1 MITIEELTNNKL
13 WYVSPCEAKDLVAN
27 GNLLSYEFCNIELD
41 KIRRFVRKKRKF
53 IKLEETVNFKF
64 LANQGS
70 KQAISE
76 YIKYCKDPDNLVDN
90 PNRSP
95 ENFINLYKKILQE
108 GYNPKKGVVIIDQH
122 NAICDGLHRACSLL
136 YINKNKEIKIQVL
149 KVKVK
154 TSRLHKL
161 SFLIPVYKI
170 FDYFR
175 KKLKMVFYNG

>member
-13 WYVSPCEAKDLVAN
+13 WYISPSEAKDLAAN

-53 IKLEETVNFKF
+53 IKLEETVNYRF
-64 LANQGS
+64 LSNQNS
-70 KQAISE
+70 KQALDE
-76 YIKYCKDPDNLVDN
+76 YIKYCNETN
-90 PNRSP
+90 TITEYHSP
-95 ENFINLYKKILQE
+95 ENFITLYKKILKD
-108 GYNPKKGVVIIDQH
+108 GYNPKKGVIIIDQH

-136 YINKNKEIKIQVL
+136 YINKNKKIRIQVL

-161 SFLIPVYKI
+161 SFLIPMYKI
-170 FDYFR
+170 FNYCR
-175 KKLKMVFYNG
+175 KKLKMVFYNE